1 MKIDLLYG
9 KSAVV
14 LPGSVA
20 FKLDRATKRDLKILF
35 AIADG
40 REKSE
45 SEIAALVGCTESELL
60 ASVAFWRGAGVI
72 DIIDGESTPELT
84 ETEAEPVPEPAKK
97 KTEKASKKAE
107 ADLSDELPRYTT
119 LELNRLLAENQD
131 SSMLVDECQ
140 RIAGK
145 IFNPHEISV
154 LVGLRD
160 YLCLDND
167 YIMILLANCV
177 EHGKKSLQY
186 LKKRAFSLCDEGIN
200 DPVTLHEHLI
210 RLDAAS
216 SLEGE
221 IRKLFGMRDRELT
234 TKEKKFI
241 SKWVIEYAYSID
253 VIKKAYEMTVDAIGQ
268 SSPAYTNAII
278 ERWYAAGLKD
288 IDAIEASESEKL
300 PVEGSFDTNDFFES
314 ALRRSFG
321 ESSDK

>member
-14 LPGSVA
+14 LPGSVVG
-20 FKLDRATKRDLKILF
+20 KLDRATKRDLKILF
-35 AIADG
+35 VLAEH

-45 SEIAALVGCTESELL
+45 SELAATVGCTESELM
-60 ASVAFWRGAGVI
+60 ASIAFWRGAGVLEMT
-72 DIIDGESTPELT
+72 DDESVETVEDPVAETVT
-84 ETEAEPVPEPAKK
+84 EPRR
-97 KTEKASKKAE
+97 KTERSSKKAE
-107 ADLSDELPRYTT
+107 AALADELPQYTT
-119 LELNRLLAENQD
+119 LELNKLLAENKD
-131 SSMLVDECQ
+131 SSMLIDECQ

-145 IFNPHEISV
+145 IFNPHEISM

-167 YIMILLANCV
+167 YIMILLAHCV
-177 EHGKKSLQY
+177 DHGKKSLQY
-186 LKKRAFSLCDEGIN
+186 LKKRAFSLCDEGIT
-200 DPVTLHEHLI
+200 DPVTLHEHLT
-210 RLDAAS
+210 RLDEAA

-241 SKWVIEYAYSID
+241 SKWVLEYGYPLE
-253 VIKKAYEMTVDAIGQ
+253 VIKKAYEMTVDAIQ
-268 SSPAYTNAII
+268 QPVPAYTNAII
-278 ERWYAAGLKD
+278 ERWYAAGLKTL
-288 IDAIEASESEKL
+288 DAIEASESEKL

-321 ESSDK
+321 ESDDK